1 LVTKGSDELTTNV
14 PHNLKQNIVAGEYID
29 ISLLFVNSMSS
40 SNDSQKITFVQ
51 GELIIQPKQS
61 HPKINSIEV
70 WTDAFMVALSV
81 FGSALPEAFI
91 YFISELW
98 LINIHG
104 STSNPPFS
112 NKVYKCYAFNY
123 NGQWSKLNVHTPQF
137 RDKEGFCDVLS
148 LNCSSYDFQPRVDLF
163 APNLI
168 RYICFKSS

>member
-1 LVTKGSDELTTNV
+1 MPVLATKGSDELTTNV

-81 FGSALPEAFI
+81 FGSALPETFH
-91 YFISELW
+91 ELLKHMY
-98 LINIHG
+98 LIRLG
-104 STSNPPFS
+104 AKRSTLGWKS
-112 NKVYKCYAFNY
+112 YDE
-123 NGQWSKLNVHTPQF
+123 QF
-137 RDKEGFCDVLS
+137 RLRTSQNPSLS
-148 LNCSSYDFQPRVDLF
+148 LNCGLLTYMAQLVIHHSAIKYINAMLLIIMDNG
-163 APNLI
+163 PN
-168 RYICFKSS
+168 